1 MAYLRVPS
9 DPGERRVNACVPS
22 APVEHVNS
30 MASVGI
36 LNESRRSG
44 ENLMAGGSP
53 SDPRQDMSYN
63 RVPSEPREH
72 GISNRVPSD
81 PRKTPWA
88 RASDTP
94 LDGPP
99 TPVQVPE
106 RANMGATAN
115 DIREDRDVTSYVAR
129 RLLELGMQEAEPGVD
144 HEAIDRKLV
153 RINCLILYYIGL
165 SFQIYL
171 SIWKFTWYSCDCMD

>member
-1 MAYLRVPS
+1 
-9 DPGERRVNACVPS
+9 
-22 APVEHVNS
+22 
-30 MASVGI
+30 
-36 LNESRRSG
+36 
-44 ENLMAGGSP
+44 MAGGSP

-88 RASDTP
+88 REGDTP

-115 DIREDRDVTSYVAR
+115 DIREDRDVTAYVAR
-129 RLLELGMQEAEPGVD
+129 RLLEL
-144 HEAIDRKLV
+144 ICRKQ
-153 RINCLILYYIGL
+153 NQALITRLLIENL
-165 SFQIYL
+165 
-171 SIWKFTWYSCDCMD
+171 